1 MDLCKQA
8 LHQFLSYK
16 GNEKCMKN
24 EMPDEN
30 WKENKICTD
39 LKMSEWKIKNSGEY
53 LSIFQRQDG
62 WILSITQKELDTVI
76 AEIACTD

>member
-16 GNEKCMKN
+16 GHEKCMKN

-30 WKENKICTD
+30 WKENNTCTD
-39 LKMSEWKIKNSGEY
+39 LKMSGWKIKNSGEY
-53 LSIFQRQDG
+53 LSIFQRQDS
-62 WILSITQKELDTVI
+62 WILSITKKELDTVI